1 MRGTTAAF
9 LVGLMLLP
17 AAATAKTITV
27 RGEGFA
33 SCAVWLR
40 EHTARTERQPVQD
53 SWILGYV
60 VAAAGM
66 LEIPGTEDVSSKF
79 RNAELVAW
87 VDDYCGSHPEE
98 PLIRAA
104 DALMR
109 DLARRA
115 SPGAN

>member
-1 MRGTTAAF
+1 MRAIGAILAF
-9 LVGLMLLP
+9 LMLMP
-17 AAATAKTITV
+17 FGATAKTITV

-40 EHTARTERQPVQD
+40 EHTARTDRQPVQD

-60 VAAAGM
+60 VATAGM
-66 LEIPGTEDVSSKF
+66 LDIPGVEDVSSKF
-79 RNAELVAW
+79 RNADLVAW

-115 SPGAN
+115 AEAR